1 MPLIILFDGV
11 CNLCQSS
18 VQFILKRDYKK
29 QCYFISLQSEL
40 AQSLLAETGYT
51 NNSTRSIILFE
62 SGKWYFRSTAVL
74 RIARKLSGAWPL
86 LYVCMLI
93 PAFMRDWI
101 YNWIANNR
109 YRWWG
114 KSDSCWLPTEEWKSR
129 FPANREELYNLNAYS
144 RIIS

>member
-11 CNLCQSS
+11 CNLCQFS
-18 VQFILKRDYKK
+18 VQFILKRDKQQ
-29 QCYFISLQSEL
+29 QCYFIPLQSEL
-40 AQSLLAETGYT
+40 AQSLIAESGSDID
-51 NNSTRSIILFE
+51 STRSMILIE
-62 SGKWYFRSTAVL
+62 SGKWYFRSTAAL

-86 LYVCMLI
+86 LYLLIVI
-93 PAFMRDWI
+93 PAFIRDWI

-114 KSDSCWLPTEEWKSR
+114 KSESCWILTEAWRKR
-129 FPANREELYNLNAYS
+129 FPENREALKALNAYS

>member
-18 VQFILKRDYKK
+18 VQFILKRDIKK
-29 QCYFISLQSEL
+29 QCFFIPLQSEL
-40 AQSLLAETGYT
+40 AQSLIAES
-51 NNSTRSIILFE
+51 NNQIDSTRSMILIE
-62 SGKWYFRSTAVL
+62 SGKWYFRSTAAL

-86 LYVCMLI
+86 LYLLI
-93 PAFMRDWI
+93 VIPPFIRDGV

-114 KSDSCWLPTEEWKSR
+114 KKESCWLPTGEWSKR
-129 FPANREELYNLNAYS
+129 FPENREALNALESYS